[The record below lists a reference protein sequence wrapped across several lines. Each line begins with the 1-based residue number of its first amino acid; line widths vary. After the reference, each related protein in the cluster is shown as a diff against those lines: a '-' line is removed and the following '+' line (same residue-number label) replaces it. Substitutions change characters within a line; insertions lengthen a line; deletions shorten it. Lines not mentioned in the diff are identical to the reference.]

1 VTGTRTTA
9 PGRTVRAFAIIALL
23 LLGAPGA
30 ASAQQSAFLLDLL
43 AGGSGYVPAAQN
55 GAAGAFRPASL
66 FETDFA
72 AYQLQFDRV
81 RKARID
87 TRFGIKKLFRDQGIT
102 YPAAE
107 VFMRIFK
114 REKLLE
120 LWVREPE
127 AETFRLLKTYTVCAL
142 TGELGPKRSQGDRQ
156 TPEGFYEIDF
166 FNPQSEYHLS
176 LHVNYPNRSDRLLGS
191 AGRLGGDIFIH
202 GGCLTEGCLALT
214 DDGIKELYWIAVEA
228 RAGGQRRIP
237 VHIFPARLDAEE
249 MRRLDT
255 VFADEPELRRFWSNL
270 KPGFDY
276 FEQTK
281 KVPAIRV
288 NDRGAYR
295 LAGEPEYGPDDPPVA
310 GTAAADRSVA
320 ARGSRQR

>member
-1 VTGTRTTA
+1 MNRTGCTA
-9 PGRTVRAFAIIALL
+9 FRRMMRVCALSAAVILAI
-23 LLGAPGA
+23 PA
-30 ASAQQSAFLLDLL
+30 ATSAQQSAFLLDLL
-43 AGGSGYVPAAQN
+43 AGGSGFVPVSN
-55 GAAGAFRPASL
+55 GSDGSSLRPVSL
-66 FETDFA
+66 FESDFT

-114 REKLLE
+114 REKVLE

-127 AETFRLLKTYTVCAL
+127 SETFRLLKTYPVCAL

-176 LHVNYPNRSDRLLGS
+176 LHLNYPNRSDQLLGKQ
-191 AGRLGGDIFIH
+191 GRLGGDIFIH
-202 GGCLTEGCLALT
+202 GGCLTEGCLAVT
-214 DDGIKELYWIAVEA
+214 DEAIKEIYWIAVEA

-237 VHIFPARLDAEE
+237 VHIFPARLNAEE
-249 MRRLDT
+249 MDRLAR
-255 VFADEPELRRFWSNL
+255 VFADEPEMLRFWTNL
-270 KPGFDY
+270 KPGYDF
-276 FEQTK
+276 FEEHK
-281 KVPAIRV
+281 KLPAIRV

-295 LAGEPEYGPDDPPVA
+295 LAGQPEYGPDDPPVA
-310 GTAAADRSVA
+310 TVSRASASRSTNDR
-320 ARGSRQR
+320 

>member
-1 VTGTRTTA
+1 MLRVLA
-9 PGRTVRAFAIIALL
+9 LCAAVLL
-23 LLGAPGA
+23 LVPA
-30 ASAQQSAFLLDLL
+30 AAAAQQSAFLLDLL
-43 AGGSGYVPAAQN
+43 AGGSGFVPVSGGSD
-55 GAAGAFRPASL
+55 GAALSPASL
-66 FETDFA
+66 FESDFA

-87 TRFGIKKLFRDQGIT
+87 TRFGIKKLFREQGIT

-127 AETFRLLKTYTVCAL
+127 ADSFRLLKTYPVCAL

-176 LHVNYPNRSDRLLGS
+176 LHVNYPNRSDQLLGR

-202 GGCLTEGCLALT
+202 GGCLTEGCLAVT
-214 DDGIKELYWIAVEA
+214 DDAIKEIYWIAVEA

-237 VHIFPARLDAEE
+237 VHIFPARLNAEE
-249 MRRLDT
+249 MNRLAS
-255 VFADEPELRRFWSNL
+255 VFAEEPEMLRFWTNL
-270 KPGFDY
+270 KPGYDY

-295 LAGEPEYGPDDPPVA
+295 LAGQPEYGPDDPPVA
-310 GTAAADRSVA
+310 AASRPNPTRGTNDR
-320 ARGSRQR
+320 

>member
-1 VTGTRTTA
+1 MTRTGNTA
-9 PGRTVRAFAIIALL
+9 MRRTARALALTALVL
-23 LLGAPGA
+23 LAAPA
-30 ASAQQSAFLLDLL
+30 AAAAQQSAFLLDIL
-43 AGGSGYVPAAQN
+43 AGGSGFVPVSDGGGLAV
-55 GAAGAFRPASL
+55 RPNSL

-107 VFMRIFK
+107 IFMRIFK
-114 REKLLE
+114 REKMLE
-120 LWVREPE
+120 LWVREPDAE
-127 AETFRLLKTYTVCAL
+127 AFTLLKSYPVCAL
-142 TGELGPKRSQGDRQ
+142 TGELGPKRTQGDRQ

-191 AGRLGGDIFIH
+191 TGRLGGDIFIH
-202 GGCLTEGCLALT
+202 GGCLTEGCLAVT
-214 DDGIKELYWIAVEA
+214 DDAIKELYWIAVEA
-228 RAGGQRRIP
+228 RAGGQQRIP
-237 VHIFPARLDAEE
+237 VHIFPARLNEEE

-255 VFADEPELRRFWSNL
+255 VFADEPELRRFWTNL
-270 KPGFDY
+270 KPGYDY

-281 KVPAIRV
+281 KLPAIRV

-310 GTAAADRSVA
+310 AATRPDP
-320 ARGSRQR
+320 ARGTRDR